1 MMPEARHSLRMTDD
15 EAGRMSAGRL
25 AGKVAIVTGA
35 SRGLGQYCAVGYGRE
50 GAAVVVAART
60 EQETDPGLPGTI
72 YSTAAM
78 IEQAG
83 GEAMPVACNVANR
96 DSIAAM
102 VAAVMDRY
110 GRIDVLMNNAGVL
123 PAGDLSTID
132 PRHWELEFRINV
144 HGPFHCSRAVL
155 PHMTAQGSGSIINIT
170 SVGATTASHY
180 GITKRALELF
190 TIGLAAEQAGHGI
203 AVNALKPVT
212 AIETPGMYYGRPDL
226 GHGGYPGPERYVES
240 AVLLALQTPQTC
252 TGQVFDDAEAVER
265 LAGPAAQPRA

>member
-1 MMPEARHSLRMTDD
+1 
-15 EAGRMSAGRL
+15 MSAGRL

-60 EQETDPGLPGTI
+60 GQETDPGLPGTI

-78 IEQAG
+78 ISEAG
-83 GEAMPVACNVANR
+83 GEALPVVCNVADR

-123 PAGDLSTID
+123 PVGNLSTVD

-155 PHMTAQGSGSIINIT
+155 PHMIAQGGGSIINIT
-170 SVGATTASHY
+170 SAGARTASHY

-190 TIGLAAEQAGHGI
+190 TIGLAAEQASHGI

-212 AIETPGMYYGRPDL
+212 AIETPGMYYGRSGAGSGAP
-226 GHGGYPGPERYVES
+226 GRRYPGPERYVES
-240 AVLLALQTPQTC
+240 AVLLALQTPETC
-252 TGQVFDDAEAVER
+252 TGQVFDDAGAMER
-265 LAGPAAQPRA
+265 LAGPAAAQAPA

>member
-1 MMPEARHSLRMTDD
+1 
-15 EAGRMSAGRL
+15 MSAGRL
-25 AGKVAIVTGA
+25 AGKVVIVTGA

-60 EQETDPGLPGTI
+60 ERETDPGLPGTI
-72 YSTAAM
+72 HSTAAM
-78 IEQAG
+78 ITEAG
-83 GEAMPVACNVANR
+83 GEALPLVCNVADR

-102 VAAVMDRY
+102 VAAVTDRY
-110 GRIDVLMNNAGVL
+110 DGRIDVLMNNAGVL
-123 PAGDLSTID
+123 PTGNLSTIE

-155 PHMTAQGSGSIINIT
+155 PHMIAQGSGSIINIT
-170 SVGATTASHY
+170 SVGAKTASHY

-212 AIETPGMYYGRPDL
+212 AIETPGRYYGRS
-226 GHGGYPGPERYVES
+226 GAGSGGQYPGPERYVES
-240 AVLLALQTPQTC
+240 AVLLALQTC
-252 TGQVFDDAEAVER
+252 TGQIFDDAEAVGR
-265 LAGPAAQPRA
+265 LAAS

>member
-1 MMPEARHSLRMTDD
+1 
-15 EAGRMSAGRL
+15 MSAGRL

-60 EQETDPGLPGTI
+60 GQETDPGLPGTI

-78 IEQAG
+78 ISEAG
-83 GEAMPVACNVANR
+83 GEALPLVCNVADR

-123 PAGDLSTID
+123 PVGDLSTVD

-155 PHMTAQGSGSIINIT
+155 PHMIAQGGGSIINIT
-170 SVGATTASHY
+170 SAGARTASHY

-212 AIETPGMYYGRPDL
+212 AIETPGMYYGRSGAGSGAP
-226 GHGGYPGPERYVES
+226 GRRYPGPERYVES
-240 AVLLALQTPQTC
+240 AVLLALQTPETC
-252 TGQVFDDAEAVER
+252 TGQVFDDAGAMER
-265 LAGPAAQPRA
+265 LAGPAAAQAPA

>member
-1 MMPEARHSLRMTDD
+1 MPEAADD
-15 EAGRMSAGRL
+15 LGL

-60 EQETDPGLPGTI
+60 GQESDPGLPGTI
-72 YSTAAM
+72 YRTAAM
-78 IEQAG
+78 ITDAG
-83 GEAMPVACNVANR
+83 GEALPLVCNVADR

-110 GRIDVLMNNAGVL
+110 GRVDVLMNNAGVL
-123 PAGDLSTID
+123 PVGDLSTVD

-155 PHMTAQGSGSIINIT
+155 PHMIAQGGGSIINIT
-170 SVGATTASHY
+170 SAGARTASHY

-190 TIGLAAEQAGHGI
+190 TIGLAAEQAQHGI

-212 AIETPGMYYGRPDL
+212 AIETPGMFYGRS
-226 GHGGYPGPERYVES
+226 GAGSGAGRRYPGPERYVES
-240 AVLLALQTPQTC
+240 AVRLALATPQTC
-252 TGQVFDDAEAVER
+252 TGQVFDDAGAMER
-265 LAGPAAQPRA
+265 LGDPRAPA

>member
-1 MMPEARHSLRMTDD
+1 
-15 EAGRMSAGRL
+15 MSAGRL
-25 AGKVAIVTGA
+25 AGKGTIVTGG

-72 YSTAAM
+72 YRTAAM

-83 GEAMPVACNVANR
+83 GQAMPVVCNVADR

-102 VAAVMDRY
+102 VAAVVDRY
-110 GRIDVLMNNAGVL
+110 GRIDVLMNNAGIL
-123 PAGDLSTID
+123 PAGDLSTIS

-155 PHMTAQGSGSIINIT
+155 PHMTAQGGGSIINIT
-170 SVGATTASHY
+170 SIGALTASHY

-190 TIGLAAEQAGHGI
+190 TIGLADEQAAHGI

-212 AIETPGMYYGRPDL
+212 AIETPGMYYGRSGAGSGPA
-226 GHGGYPGPERYVES
+226 GQYPGPERYVES
-240 AVLLALQTPQTC
+240 AILLALQTPQTC
-252 TGQVFDDAEAVER
+252 TGQIFDDAEAVER
-265 LAGPAAQPRA
+265 LAGPQAQSPA